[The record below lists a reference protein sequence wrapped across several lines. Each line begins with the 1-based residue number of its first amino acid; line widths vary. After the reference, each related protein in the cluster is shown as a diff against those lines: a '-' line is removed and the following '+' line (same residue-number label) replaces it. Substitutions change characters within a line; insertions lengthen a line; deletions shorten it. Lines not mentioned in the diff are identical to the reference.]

1 MTTTAL
7 SMTIFSA
14 FDCGKP
20 TRYCNCCHVTR
31 LYSEYLFLDRFKSEH
46 NVSAKLFHLQVQQ
59 SVAMLELCARSQS
72 TYHCLLNRTLHMTI
86 PVSKQFHTF
95 DTSTASFQTSFQVP
109 SLLHTSFNIFLR
121 IYILSSIF
129 FTIFEKNFC
138 NILMRTFRNVL
149 Q

>member
-1 MTTTAL
+1 MTTTAQN
-7 SMTIFSA
+7 MTVFSA

-95 DTSTASFQTSFQVP
+95 DTSTTPFQPSFQVP

-121 IYILSSIF
+121 IYI
-129 FTIFEKNFC
+129 
-138 NILMRTFRNVL
+138 
-149 Q
+149 